1 MNWDIETAKACKIPD
16 VMPEFCEQCRDIR
29 YCEKYKLNMH
39 QITISE
45 LEQTNDG
52 KTTNFLY

>member
-1 MNWDIETAKACKIPD
+1 MMNWDIETAKACKIPD
-16 VMPEFCEQCRDIR
+16 VMPELCEQCRDIR

-45 LEQTNDG
+45 LEQTKEDI
-52 KTTNFLY
+52 